1 MPERLFVSVTFNPTR
16 SYVAVHP
23 ELPPVVALS
32 LDGIP
37 RKIESMLQPDK
48 AHVILQLDSSAELE
62 RDRRRSSP

>member
-37 RKIESMLQPDK
+37 AQDREH
-48 AHVILQLDSSAELE
+48 ASARQGA
-62 RDRRRSSP
+62 RDPTARP